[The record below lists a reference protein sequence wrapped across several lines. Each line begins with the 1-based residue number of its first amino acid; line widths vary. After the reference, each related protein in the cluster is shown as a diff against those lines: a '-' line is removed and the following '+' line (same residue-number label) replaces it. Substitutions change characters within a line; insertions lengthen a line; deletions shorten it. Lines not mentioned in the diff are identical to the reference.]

1 MTVPSPTPASPI
13 NGPHGRLAIRQVTG
27 TGPGFVWLGG
37 FRSDMLGSKAERVS
51 DWARTRGRAFTR
63 FDYSGHGESDGLF
76 ADGTISSWLADAQCV
91 LDRATEGAQVLIGSS
106 MGGWIAML
114 LAARKPDRV
123 AGLVLIAPAPDF
135 TESLLWP
142 SLDASQRQTLLETGR
157 IEQPS
162 DYSDEPEII
171 TKALIDDGRRHLI
184 LDTDLSMSG
193 PVRILQGMCDDVV
206 PFEHALRIPGMV
218 NGDDVVVT
226 LVKNGDHRLSSEED
240 LRRLEATLDA
250 IAEQLGG

>member
-1 MTVPSPTPASPI
+1 MTAPSPNPASYI
-13 NGPHGRLAIRQVTG
+13 NGLHGRLAIRRVNG
-27 TGPGFVWLGG
+27 AGPGFVWLGG

-51 DWARTRGRAFTR
+51 DWAKTRARAFTR
-63 FDYSGHGESDGLF
+63 FDYSGHGESEGRF
-76 ADGTISSWLADAQCV
+76 ADGTISSWLGDAQCV
-91 LDRATEGAQVLIGSS
+91 LDRATEGPQVLIGSS

-114 LAARKPDRV
+114 LAARNPDRV

-135 TESLLWP
+135 TERLLWP

-184 LDTDLSMSG
+184 LDTELSISG
-193 PVRILQGMCDDVV
+193 PVRILQGMRDDAV
-206 PFEHALRIPGMV
+206 PFEHALRIPPML
-218 NGDDVVVT
+218 NTDDVVVT

-240 LRRLEATLDA
+240 LHRLETTLDA
-250 IAEQLGG
+250 MAERAVG